1 MSQMSYKVMMGNG
14 TEETI
19 SFNPAQFK
27 TLNVWNV
34 SFDNGQKAMLYKL
47 GNEWMQHN
55 ESDLDRHSLL
65 TIGEQIDNSQPKV

>member
-19 SFNPAQFK
+19 RFNPAQFK

-65 TIGEQIDNSQPKV
+65 TIGEQIDNSQPII